1 MKHPLKAFC
10 KAVLM
15 GTLAGGLLPMSL
27 TLPIAIEDY
36 LEPISGERRL
46 FADIY
51 FAGLPLWISFAVV
64 LVSGIVVGIPV
75 HLILQKLDAGS
86 RQLYISIGAGGGLAV
101 TAAGLV
107 AIGAVAGFWMVFLG
121 AFSGAMTAL
130 SWTNSL
136 ESSLAVEER

>member
-1 MKHPLKAFC
+1 
-10 KAVLM
+10 
-15 GTLAGGLLPMSL
+15 MSL

-101 TAAGLV
+101 TLAVLV
-107 AIGAVAGFWMVFLG
+107 AIGSVAGFWMVFLG

-136 ESSLAVEER
+136 ESSLALEER

>member
-1 MKHPLKAFC
+1 
-10 KAVLM
+10 M

-27 TLPIAIEDY
+27 TLPIAIGDY

-46 FADIY
+46 FTDIY

-101 TAAGLV
+101 AAAVLV
-107 AIGAVAGFWMVFLG
+107 A
-121 AFSGAMTAL
+121 TAL
-130 SWTNSL
+130 WPARGWF
-136 ESSLAVEER
+136 SSARSVAQ